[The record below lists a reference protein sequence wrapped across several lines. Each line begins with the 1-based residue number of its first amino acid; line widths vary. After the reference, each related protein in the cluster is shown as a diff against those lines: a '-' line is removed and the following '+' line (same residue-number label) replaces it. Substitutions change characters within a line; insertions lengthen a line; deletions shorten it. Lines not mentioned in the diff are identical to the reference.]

1 MNHKILLATLLFLTM
16 GQLKAQQATPLF
28 DTDIPRKADREFQF
42 LAFYINQGVTSN
54 FFPTT
59 DFLRGQVIGRM
70 FGRNTTMT
78 SDTASTAYVEQ
89 RLIPFFIYQPNLFNG
104 KATLRAA
111 FEIDWT
117 WGDVSY
123 GAGGNQGGA
132 VSGHQVNIQT
142 QNIELELL
150 PAPGWMIN
158 LGLQRMY
165 DTPYNP
171 YRTTVDKL
179 LTSGYRL
186 NYFGTQ
192 AVGITLYRDAD
203 FHRFKA
209 GWFKFYE
216 NSTFKDDDVDM
227 YEFQYEAHINKLWKA
242 ALTAHFVRDRGNG
255 DGGVSILG
263 QGLNSQLTEYNGVF
277 RFRYGSSPYK
287 ADIGWIGTHFSRNA
301 DMMLDRF
308 FMSGYFNYNLG
319 MVRVERG
326 SGFKL
331 SEDIFGFAANLR
343 LGYRYGQT
351 LQDNVN
357 MELIYASG
365 DDDGLDDKRYSGVI
379 TGNTWAAPGGIYINS
394 GAYLLFAHGNVVN
407 RFTPVV
413 SDLSNMGY
421 GLVAAVANY
430 NRSIIPHRFNVKAGT
445 ATAISNVAPMGG
457 GKFLGAE
464 INGALMYNLGPFMSI
479 ELHGAY
485 MWLGDFFDSADSRY
499 SAPVNGGLPGVRPSN
514 PWTMFVVYK
523 WLMF

>member
-1 MNHKILLATLLFLTM
+1 MNRKILLFLVLFSPLGFLH
-16 GQLKAQQATPLF
+16 GQGAGPLF
-28 DTDIPRKADREFQF
+28 DTDLPRKAEREFQF

-59 DFLRGQVIGRM
+59 EFLRGQVIGRM

-78 SDTASTAYVEQ
+78 SDTATTAYVEQ
-89 RLIPFFIYQPNLFNG
+89 RLIPFFIYSPHLFDG
-104 KATLRAA
+104 KATLRMA

-132 VSGHQVNIQT
+132 VSGHQVNMQT
-142 QNIELELL
+142 QNIELELV
-150 PAPGWMIN
+150 PKTGWMIN

-179 LTSGYRL
+179 LQSGYRL
-186 NYFGTQ
+186 NYFGTH

-203 FHRFKA
+203 FHRFKL
-209 GWFKFYE
+209 GTFKFYE
-216 NSTFKDDDVDM
+216 NSTFRGDDVNM
-227 YEFQYEAHINKLWKA
+227 YEFQYEAHLNKLWKA
-242 ALTAHFVRDRGNG
+242 ALTGHYVRDRGNG
-255 DGGVSILG
+255 DGGVNILG

-287 ADIGWIGTHFSRNA
+287 ADIGWVGTHFSRNA

-308 FMSGYFNYNLG
+308 FMSGYFNYNMGL
-319 MVRVERG
+319 VRVDRG
-326 SGFKL
+326 NGFNNAA
-331 SEDIFGFAANLR
+331 DIFGFAANLR

-351 LQDNVN
+351 LNDNVN
-357 MELIYASG
+357 MELVFASG
-365 DDDGLDDKRYSGVI
+365 DDDGLSDKRYSGVI

-394 GAYLLFAHGNVVN
+394 GAYLLFPHGNVVN

-421 GLVAAVANY
+421 GLTAAVANF
-430 NRSIIPHRFNVKAGT
+430 NRSVIPHRFNVKAGT
-445 ATAISNVAPMGG
+445 AAALSNAVPAGG
-457 GKFLGAE
+457 GHFLGAE
-464 INGALMYNLGPFMSI
+464 INGALMYNLGTFMSI

-485 MWLGDFFDSADSRY
+485 MWLGNFFDSADSSY
-499 SAPVNGGLPGVRPSN
+499 SAPVNGGIQGVRPTN
-514 PWTMFVVYK
+514 PWTVFVVYK